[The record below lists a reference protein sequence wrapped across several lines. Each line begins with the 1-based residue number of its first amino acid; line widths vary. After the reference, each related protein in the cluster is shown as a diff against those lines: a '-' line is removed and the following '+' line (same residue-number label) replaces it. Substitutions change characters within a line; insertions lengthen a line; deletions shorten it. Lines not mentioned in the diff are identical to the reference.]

1 MTTLGY
7 ETYKLFGIAH
17 HTDFM
22 RTLILVT
29 ADKLDF
35 SISNTPPR
43 WQFTV
48 GVEVEYCCNDV
59 RMIMIVT
66 SDHEVAHDMLWGG

>member
-17 HTDFM
+17 YTDFM

-48 GVEVEYCCNDV
+48 GVEVEY
-59 RMIMIVT
+59 IVAT
-66 SDHEVAHDMLWGG
+66 T